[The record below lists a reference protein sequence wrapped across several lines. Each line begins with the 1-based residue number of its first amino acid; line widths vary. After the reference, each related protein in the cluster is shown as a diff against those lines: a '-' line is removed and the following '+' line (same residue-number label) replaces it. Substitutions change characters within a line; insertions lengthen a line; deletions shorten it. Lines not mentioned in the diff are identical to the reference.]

1 MRQKQSSFNLHVDA
15 TSFYFLVQEEVDK
28 EEVHFGS
35 HRFVCYNTVDM
46 SGFDNQ
52 LVCVSLSEST
62 VVHLNMQ

>member
-15 TSFYFLVQEEVDK
+15 TSFYFFVQ

-46 SGFDNQ
+46 SCFDNQ